1 MIPNEKYN
9 ATARFLNRFYASE
22 ESETLA
28 HIAALQTLGPDREQR
43 VSLALEIHK
52 LLSDPDLTP
61 HTLTK
66 FLSESAHRYFETPK
80 EAREFLQR
88 VYEANLFDVL
98 VGGGES

>member
-1 MIPNEKYN
+1 MMPIDKYI

-28 HIAALQTLGPDREQR
+28 HIAALQALGPDREQR
-43 VSLALEIHK
+43 ISLALEIRK

-61 HTLTK
+61 HTLAE
-66 FLSESAHRYFETPK
+66 FLSEAAHRYFETPE
-80 EAREFLQR
+80 EAREFLKR

-98 VGGGES
+98 IGGDS